1 MFGHARM
8 VEGGTVTMIGELWQ
22 IDKIL
27 VDNLHLNSRQK
38 VLYQA
43 ENVTAPIAIAR
54 TTIAFAAW

>member
-1 MFGHARM
+1 M